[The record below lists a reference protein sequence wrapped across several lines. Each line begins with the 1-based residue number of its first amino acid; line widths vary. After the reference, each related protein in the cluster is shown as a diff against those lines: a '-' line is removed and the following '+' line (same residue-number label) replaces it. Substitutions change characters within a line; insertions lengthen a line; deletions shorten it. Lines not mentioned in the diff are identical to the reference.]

1 LGDRIR
7 SEAGKSIEAVPLG
20 ARLREG
26 RVYLL
31 LEVELKALK
40 EVFEKERN
48 ELAGEL
54 KTLVTIVVFIVEL

>member
-1 LGDRIR
+1 LGDRIL

-40 EVFEKERN
+40 EVFKKERN

-54 KTLVTIVVFIVEL
+54 KTLVTIVVFIVKL